1 MAKTTKPTKQQV
13 AQGKA
18 RAGGNNPVNVT
29 NAELKK
35 LATGVVTAVS
45 LVAPGAAIRDAVLL
59 AKAIK
64 AGKLTKDTIRAAEIS
79 KLQKAAQEKPYAKSY
94 KGKQGVDSDTTIK
107 VKGTPKQTPETGAKV
122 VFKKVVE
129 PGSPKLVK
137 DRAVRSEARIKSADE
152 AIKQNI
158 KNRKGKL
165 IRSTAAAVAGSTN
178 LKPKNK

>member
-1 MAKTTKPTKQQV
+1 MAKAQKPTKQQI

-45 LVAPGAAIRDAVLL
+45 LVAPGAAVRDAVLL

-79 KLQKAAQEKPYAKSY
+79 KLQKAAQEKPYVRNYRGTQAKDADITMTRGSS
-94 KGKQGVDSDTTIK
+94 KVTPPAGTRGKI
-107 VKGTPKQTPETGAKV
+107 AKV
-122 VFKKVVE
+122 IE
-129 PGSPKLVK
+129 PNAPKTVAA
-137 DRAVRSEARIKSADE
+137 REARSGRKIRSVDE

-158 KNRKGKL
+158 KNRQGKL

-178 LKPKNK
+178 LKPKKK

>member
-1 MAKTTKPTKQQV
+1 MAKPTKQQI

-35 LATGVVTAVS
+35 LANGVVTAVS
-45 LVAPGAAIRDAVLL
+45 IVAPGAAIRDAVLL

-64 AGKLTKDTIRAAEIS
+64 AGKLTKDTIRAAEVA
-79 KLQKAAQEKPYAKSY
+79 KLAKAAKEKPYVRNY
-94 KGKQGVDSDTTIK
+94 KGTQAKNADVTLTRGSSK
-107 VKGTPKQTPETGAKV
+107 VTPPAGTKAKIAKV
-122 VFKKVVE
+122 IE
-129 PGSPKLVK
+129 PQAPKNVAAREAK
-137 DRAVRSEARIKSADE
+137 SEARIKSADE
-152 AIKQNI
+152 AIKKNI
-158 KNRKGKL
+158 QNRKGKL

>member
-1 MAKTTKPTKQQV
+1 MAAQKPTKQQI

-18 RAGGNNPVNVT
+18 RAGGNNAVNVT
-29 NAELKK
+29 NADLKK
-35 LATGVVTAVS
+35 LANGVAIAVS
-45 LVAPGAAIRDAVLL
+45 LAAPGAAFRDAVLL

-64 AGKLTKDTIRAAEIS
+64 AGKVTKDTIRAAEVA
-79 KLQKAAQEKPYAKSY
+79 KLKKAAQEKPYPKTY

-107 VKGTPKQTPETGAKV
+107 VKGSPKQTPETGTKV

-129 PGSPKLVK
+129 PASPKLVK
-137 DRAVRSEARIKSADE
+137 AREARSEARIKSADE

-158 KNRKGKL
+158 QNRKGKL
-165 IRSTAAAVAGSTN
+165 ARSTAAAVAGSPN

>member
-18 RAGGNNPVNVT
+18 RAGGNKPVDVT
-29 NAELKK
+29 NADLKK
-35 LATGVVTAVS
+35 LANGVVIAVS
-45 LVAPGAAIRDAVLL
+45 LAAPGAAIRDAVLL

-64 AGKLTKDTIRAAEIS
+64 AGKLTKDTIRAAEVS
-79 KLQKAAQEKPYAKSY
+79 KLQKAAQEKPYAKAY

-137 DRAVRSEARIKSADE
+137 ARATRSEARIKSADE

-158 KNRKGKL
+158 KNRQGKL

-178 LKPKNK
+178 LKPKKK